1 MELHWEILDPDTLER
16 VPDGQDFESA
26 VGFTVFNDLEA
37 VTSLDITPRADNE
50 PEFTETFIVRLYNI
64 TSKALLTFRRIF
76 CEILYSPLIHI
87 LF

>member
-16 VPDGQDFESA
+16 VPDGQDFEST

-50 PEFTETFIVRLYNI
+50 PEFTETFIVRLYNV
-64 TSKALLTFRRIF
+64 TSNCSPFPGYLHTF
-76 CEILYSPLIHI
+76 PLINI
-87 LF
+87 LIS

>member
-64 TSKALLTFRRIF
+64 TSKVVFSSHSYF
-76 CEILYSPLIHI
+76 ILISCLD
-87 LF
+87 L